1 MMVGSIEPFIRG
13 LYNAAP
19 KCKKCGEVRQY
30 WDDELCIKCRTQ
42 ESTKKMFGGS
52 PQPLFTKQEVE
63 RVREILSA
71 DDKAIPIIC
80 IPPIT
85 REDIIWAIRHPNRK
99 RSKLQWQ
106 ELKSGELTPEEE
118 KILIDIIEYHKESLK
133 LLAE

>member
-13 LYNAAP
+13 LYNVAP

-52 PQPLFTKQEVE
+52 PQPLLSKEQIEKI
-63 RVREILSA
+63 RKEIQS
-71 DDKAIPIIC
+71 DDSIIPIIC
-80 IPPIT
+80 LPPIT
-85 REDIIWAIRHPNRK
+85 KEDIIWAIRHPNRK
-99 RSKLQWQ
+99 RKASNVIELRQ
-106 ELKSGELTPEEE
+106 ELTAEEEE
-118 KILIDIIEYHKESLK
+118 KLMEAIERHREALK

>member
-1 MMVGSIEPFIRG
+1 MVGSIEPFIKG
-13 LYNAAP
+13 LYNVAP

-52 PQPLFTKQEVE
+52 PQPLFTKQEVK
-63 RVREILSA
+63 RVREVLSA

-80 IPPIT
+80 MPPIT

-99 RSKLQWQ
+99 RKASNVIELRQ
-106 ELKSGELTPEEE
+106 ELTAEEE
-118 KILIDIIEYHKESLK
+118 EMLIKLIEYHKETLK

>member
-1 MMVGSIEPFIRG
+1 MMVGSIEPFIKG
-13 LYNAAP
+13 LYNVAP

-52 PQPLFTKQEVE
+52 PQPLFTKQEVK

-80 IPPIT
+80 MPPIT

-99 RSKLQWQ
+99 RKASNVIELRQ
-106 ELKSGELTPEEE
+106 ELTAEEE
-118 KILIDIIEYHKESLK
+118 EMLIKLIEYHKETLK